1 MYGLSTAASPW
12 RGTKKVHF
20 SQIAEDCFLLL
31 SAEWSRAAEMKER
44 VMREKW
50 QRESGVAARGLI
62 VPVKNAQWV
71 PFCPSWPCL
80 CLQPR
85 GCWATEMSL
94 QISKALPKEKGGC
107 SRNNHHSNYYSVAG
121 SLIST
126 TGYLKG
132 VSSANLR
139 AETYKT
145 EFSRG
150 VKS

>member
-1 MYGLSTAASPW
+1 MKRHEKGPLFSDSRGLLSTPECWVEQSCRDEGACDERKMAA
-12 RGTKKVHF
+12 G
-20 SQIAEDCFLLL
+20 
-31 SAEWSRAAEMKER
+31 
-44 VMREKW
+44 KW
-50 QRESGVAARGLI
+50 CSCECVRGLI

-107 SRNNHHSNYYSVAG
+107 SRNNHRSNYYSVAG